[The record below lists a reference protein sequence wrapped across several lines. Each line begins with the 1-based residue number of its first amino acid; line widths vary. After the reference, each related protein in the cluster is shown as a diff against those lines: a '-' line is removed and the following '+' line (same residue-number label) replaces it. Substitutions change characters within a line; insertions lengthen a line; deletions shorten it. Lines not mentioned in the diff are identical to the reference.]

1 MVSKCIVSIAE
12 VEKNLE
18 RKKGALIKGHQIWLL
33 VVVKGQK
40 IVNVQPFKELASCLL
55 GRQTGYTNLNKI
67 R

>member
-55 GRQTGYTNLNKI
+55 GRQVGCINFNKI
-67 R
+67 K

>member
-18 RKKGALIKGHQIWLL
+18 RKKDALIKGHQIWLL
-33 VVVKGQK
+33 MVVKGQK

-55 GRQTGYTNLNKI
+55 GRQVGYINLNEI

>member
-18 RKKGALIKGHQIWLL
+18 RKKGVLIKGHQIWLL

-55 GRQTGYTNLNKI
+55 GRQVGYINLDKI
-67 R
+67 Q